1 MYPELGEHERFPL
14 LSESGRRFLHRLR
27 QDSQAPRWNWPN
39 GEQLD
44 AAGLD
49 QVRRFAGALREERTL
64 DAAGQPPWLSRYT
77 DFCLADIPFYRRR
90 GRTGSRFQDIPS
102 CTREDLSRAPWE
114 FVPDRESLE
123 RLVVFSS
130 SGVTGHPARLPTH
143 PWTAACGVPLIELAL
158 RRVGVSFPRGV
169 DRMALTNIAD
179 YRGAYTT
186 AIVVAYL
193 EEAGCVRVN
202 LRAEDWREPEDCR
215 QYLDRWHAPVM
226 LGDPLAFA
234 SLLGVGLRVSPQ
246 VLVSSVMQ
254 LSDGLAEKLRSKF
267 GCEVL
272 DLYALTEAGIVAV
285 GTDRGHEVLPHDV
298 YVEVLDEHDQP
309 CGPGQRGE
317 VTITG
322 GRNPFAPLLRYRT
335 GDFASLERIV
345 ARSDARPDEP
355 PGERTVLVGLEGR
368 PPVEFLTAAGDI
380 VHSMEVSRGLRRF
393 PLIQFQLHQDRGK
406 GFHFR
411 FRGDVSVAEVR
422 EHLYD
427 LLGRPALLT
436 IEPLPPLEPGQR
448 KVLQYS
454 SDLGSLGK

>member
-1 MYPELGEHERFPL
+1 MHPEIGEHERFPL
-14 LSESGRRFLHRLR
+14 LSDSGRRFLHRLR
-27 QDSQAPRWNWPN
+27 QDSHAPRWNWPN

-44 AAGLD
+44 AAGLER
-49 QVRRFAGALREERTL
+49 VRRFALALREERTL
-64 DAAGQPPWLSRYT
+64 DAAGRPFWLSCFT
-77 DFCLADIPFYRRR
+77 DFCLAEVPFYRRR
-90 GRTGSRFQDIPS
+90 GKAGARFHDIPS
-102 CTREDLSRAPWE
+102 CTREDLSQAPWE
-114 FVPDRESLE
+114 FVPEGESLE
-123 RLVVFSS
+123 RLIVFSS

-143 PWTAACGVPLIELAL
+143 PWTAACGIPLMEMALA
-158 RRVGVSFPRGV
+158 RVGVSFPRGV
-169 DRMALTNIAD
+169 ERMALTNIAD

-186 AIVVAYL
+186 AIVIAYL

-202 LRAEDWREPEDCR
+202 LREEDWRQAGDCR

-234 SLLGVGLRVSPQ
+234 SLLGVGLRQSPQ

-254 LSDGLAEKLRSKF
+254 LNEGLAEKLRGEF
-267 GCEVL
+267 GSIVL

-309 CGPGQRGE
+309 CAPGQRGE

-335 GDFASLERIV
+335 GDFASLER
-345 ARSDARPDEP
+345 RDARPDEP

-368 PPVEFLTAAGDI
+368 PPVEFLTLAGEV

-393 PLIQFQLHQDRGK
+393 PLVQFQLHQDRER

-411 FRGDVSVAEVR
+411 FRGDVSVAELR

-427 LLGRPALLT
+427 LLGRPATLT
-436 IEPLPPLEPGQR
+436 IEPLPPLKPGQR

-454 SDLGSLGK
+454 SDLGLLRK